1 MRASQC
7 KAVLIESEIQAP
19 EISMNDKL
27 GSKGIEVVYRTQTLD
42 GILER
47 VCSINPDILILSVTT
62 LSEKMLRSLT
72 AINQLCPIPILVIA
86 QNHAPDSFEPI
97 VAAGISSYIVD
108 DVAAERLP
116 LIIELA
122 IERFQQ
128 MRNLYLELDATKEKL
143 SERKLIEQAKGILM
157 QQKHLSEADAYAQ
170 MRTLAMNQGK
180 TMKDLSTQIL
190 SVVELFE

>member
-19 EISMNDKL
+19 EISMYDKL
-27 GSKGIEVVYRTQTLD
+27 SSKDIEVVYRAETLN

-47 VCSINPDILILSVTT
+47 VCSISPDILILSLTT
-62 LSEKMLRSLT
+62 LNDKTLRSLT

-86 QNHAPDSFEPI
+86 QDHAPDSFEPI

-143 SERKLIEQAKGILM
+143 SERKLIEQAKGM
-157 QQKHLSEADAYAQ
+157 
-170 MRTLAMNQGK
+170 MRMHKCVPLR
-180 TMKDLSTQIL
+180 
-190 SVVELFE
+190 